1 MDTYKQRQLDIR
13 SGEAMDRQRRTPIN
27 QHLALDEPP
36 GLSEEAS
43 TLGFNSMYPLF
54 KEVLTKGVW
63 VRRRNGQLAPFFHTH
78 TQRDGDGDIQVWTF
92 AYAGEVLTIFND

>member
-1 MDTYKQRQLDIR
+1 
-13 SGEAMDRQRRTPIN
+13 
-27 QHLALDEPP
+27 
-36 GLSEEAS
+36 
-43 TLGFNSMYPLF
+43 MYPLF